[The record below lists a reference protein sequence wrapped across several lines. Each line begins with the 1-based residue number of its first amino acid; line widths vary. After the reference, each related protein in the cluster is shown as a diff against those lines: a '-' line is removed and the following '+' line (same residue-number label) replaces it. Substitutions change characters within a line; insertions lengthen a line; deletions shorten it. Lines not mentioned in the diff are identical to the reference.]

1 MQDKLEKAR
10 KQREARTSH
19 QASSASASGVMIS
32 PRTDQKTQG
41 GGKKKKPDWL

>member
-32 PRTDQKTQG
+32 PRKDQKTQE
-41 GGKKKKPDWL
+41 GKKKKPEWL